1 MAFLHVSAPAG
12 MRTDK
17 LLSADNA
24 VPERHLV
31 VEMLRNAASVLG
43 LNASVITTLEAMLSC
58 LPPRRTHHTVFASN
72 ATLTFRRNGISD
84 RTLRRHA
91 AILHD
96 AGLLVRQDSPNGKR
110 FSRYS
115 STENKTLRF
124 GFDLSPL
131 FTRLE
136 EIATHAAEAVREQE
150 ELAYLRCKVRAIA
163 QDILRSNPAEPTAI
177 ATLKLLRRKLA
188 RADYDE
194 LFAQLNAV
202 NDSGYSAETANELT
216 PEMSAS
222 DGQNVRHH
230 QKSNKELN
238 DKEAREETNTL
249 VQISAPPT
257 QVVTIHELLAAC
269 PEAAQFSLRKIESLN
284 DVIIHARTLAPML
297 GIDRNNYEA
306 AQSRL
311 GSVRTA
317 MTIWALM
324 QFHNR
329 IQKVGAYFRAI
340 TSGSKSAEFNPEEL
354 IRRLARAQAFQI
366 TSSKV
371 VRGQPCSL

>member
-17 LLSADNA
+17 LLSADNV

-31 VEMLRNAASVLG
+31 IEMLRNAASVLG
-43 LNASVITTLEAMLSC
+43 LNASVIATLEAMLSC

-91 AILHD
+91 AILHE
-96 AGLLVRQDSPNGKR
+96 AGLLVRKDSPNGKR

-115 STENKTLRF
+115 STENKALRF

-131 FTRLE
+131 FARLE

-150 ELAYLRCKVRAIA
+150 EIAYMRCKVRAIA
-163 QDILRSNPAEPTAI
+163 QDILRSHPADPAAI

-188 RADYDE
+188 RTDYDE
-194 LFAQLNAV
+194 LFARLSAV
-202 NDSGYSAETANELT
+202 HNSGCSAEAPNETT
-216 PEMSAS
+216 PQVSAR

-230 QKSNKELN
+230 HKSNKELN
-238 DKEAREETNTL
+238 DKEAREETNTHTQL
-249 VQISAPPT
+249 STPPT
-257 QVVTIHELLAAC
+257 QVVTIPELLAAC
-269 PEAAQFSLRKIESLN
+269 PEAAQFSLRKVESLN
-284 DVIIHARTLAPML
+284 DVILHARTLAPMM

-306 AQSRL
+306 AQNRL

-340 TSGSKSAEFNPEEL
+340 TSGTKSAEFKPEEL

-366 TSSKV
+366 ASSEV
-371 VRGQPCSL
+371 VRGQPCSP